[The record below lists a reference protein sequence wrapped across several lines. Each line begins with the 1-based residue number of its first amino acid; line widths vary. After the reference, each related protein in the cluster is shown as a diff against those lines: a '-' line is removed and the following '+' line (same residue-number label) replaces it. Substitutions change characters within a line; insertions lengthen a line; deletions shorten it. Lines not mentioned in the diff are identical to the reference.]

1 MATSLGFA
9 CLRAAVPAGQGSDLV
24 ALAPASSFLP
34 TAPLSVTALQLR
46 RLRLALRT
54 VEDLADLASHVDITP
69 GAALERAYLAAEA
82 ERSWVDRALGLDA
95 LGILDAAE
103 DARWH
108 CTPHGLI
115 LGRACRQCRRDA
127 LDLDASLPLRLERNF
142 DPDPVR
148 PAFLAWEDL
157 VSVAD
162 AIDHDLLSEHRL
174 EGHPFEED
182 DIAGIDPDEACHER
196 LGAAAV
202 RDAR

>member
-1 MATSLGFA
+1 MAMTSGFA

-24 ALAPASSFLP
+24 ALAPATSFLP

-95 LGILDAAE
+95 TGILDAAE
-103 DARWH
+103 AARWH
-108 CTPHGLI
+108 ATPHGLI

-127 LDLDASLPLRLERNF
+127 LGLDASLPLRLERNF
-142 DPDPVR
+142 DPDPI
-148 PAFLAWEDL
+148 ASDLMAWEDL

-162 AIDHDLLSEHRL
+162 AIDHDLLSEEHVS
-174 EGHPFEED
+174 GHLVEQDGP
-182 DIAGIDPDEACHER
+182 AGIDPDGFSHER
-196 LGAAAV
+196 LGAAAG